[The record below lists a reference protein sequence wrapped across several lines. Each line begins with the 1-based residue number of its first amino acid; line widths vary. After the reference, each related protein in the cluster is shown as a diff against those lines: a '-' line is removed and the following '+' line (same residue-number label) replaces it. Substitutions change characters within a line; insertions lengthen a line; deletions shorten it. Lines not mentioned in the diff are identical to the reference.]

1 MYGLTSQLFIS
12 DMIILFKKFKYFRYL
27 LLAIS
32 CFAISCRT
40 NHIESL
46 DTDFIVFSTESLILD
61 WEGGERTISVYSDYD
76 WFILPTY
83 ADWIEIRQDSDF
95 QITVI
100 SDPNLTKT
108 NRTLDI
114 PVLCNNKQYRI
125 TVRQDARQYVVVK
138 SEKCIGVGSDG
149 GCLNCEVESNTLF
162 EVQVNTEDNKWL
174 VTELTGNEL
183 IALKGNLNTQNERT
197 VVINV
202 LPNYGTEPRQG
213 VIYFKAMTSEL
224 KDSVLIIQTPYS
236 YSQDGNIADGEV
248 RCLQT
253 SEYDKLNLV
262 VMGDGFLESHLSSGG
277 VYENNMKQAVDAFFS
292 IPPYSQ
298 NRDLFNVYLVG
309 VESQTDV
316 IGNNSGFGTTSR
328 TRLGTAFGSG
338 TEIVCNDDVVFE
350 YASKAVHIDEF
361 TPALILVVLNSD
373 KYAGTC
379 YMYLDGSSIALCP
392 MSKSEPPYDFESVV
406 RHEAGGHGFGF
417 LADEYVYYY
426 KEIPASNVSEIK
438 EWQEYGFMSNLDFTS
453 DLSSIMWKDFVG
465 LPEYPEVGAYEGG
478 SQYQFGVWR
487 SEENSCMNNNVAYYN
502 IQSRWIIYKR
512 IMQLAG
518 LPYSISDFLS
528 LDERSSIRQ
537 SEYFPTD
544 SVHTDFIPLAN
555 PKLVSS
561 KF

>member
-1 MYGLTSQLFIS
+1 
-12 DMIILFKKFKYFRYL
+12 MIILFKKFKYFRYL

-46 DTDFIVFSTESLILD
+46 ETDFIVFSTESLILD

-100 SDPNLTKT
+100 SDSNLTKT

-174 VTELTGNEL
+174 VTESTGNEL
-183 IALKGNLNTQNERT
+183 IGLKGNLNTQNERT

-202 LPNYGTEPRQG
+202 LPNNGTEPRQG

-224 KDSVLIIQTPYS
+224 KDSVLIIQSPYS

-262 VMGDGFLESHLSSGG
+262 VMGDGFLESHLYSGG
-277 VYENNMKQAVDAFFS
+277 VYEYNMEQAVDAFFS

-316 IGNNSGFGTTSR
+316 IGNNSEFGTTSR

-350 YASKAVHIDEF
+350 YACKAVPVSESK
-361 TPALILVVLNSD
+361 PALIIVVLNSD

-379 YMYLDGSSIALCP
+379 YMYQDGNAIALCP
-392 MSKSEPPYDFESVV
+392 MSKAEPPYDFDSVV

-417 LADEYVYYY
+417 LADEYVYYQQQIPANNV
-426 KEIPASNVSEIK
+426 KEIK
-438 EWQEYGFMSNLDFTS
+438 KWQEYGFMMNLDFTS
-453 DLSSIMWKDFVG
+453 DHSAILWKDFVN
-465 LPEYPEVGAYEGG
+465 LSDYPEVGIYEGG
-478 SQYQFGVWR
+478 DQYQYGVWR
-487 SEENSCMNNNVAYYN
+487 SEENSCMNNNIPYYN
-502 IQSRWIIYKR
+502 IQSRWTIYKR
-512 IMQLAG
+512 IHQMAG
-518 LPYSISDFLS
+518 LPYSVSDFLS
-528 LDERSSIRQ
+528 IDDRMSVIQTGIFQSDSCQMDFVPLASPKLIRSSCI
-537 SEYFPTD
+537 E
-544 SVHTDFIPLAN
+544 
-555 PKLVSS
+555 K
-561 KF
+561 